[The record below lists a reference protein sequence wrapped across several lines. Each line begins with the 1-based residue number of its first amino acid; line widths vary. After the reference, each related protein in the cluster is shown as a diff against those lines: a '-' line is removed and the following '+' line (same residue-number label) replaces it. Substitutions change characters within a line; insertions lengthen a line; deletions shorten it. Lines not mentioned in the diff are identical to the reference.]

1 MKKKSSFQVII
12 KVSTHQK
19 MDVNEVERLI
29 VDVLKQ
35 YFYKGRV
42 EAK

>member
-1 MKKKSSFQVII
+1 MKKKSSFQVTI

-19 MDVNEVERLI
+19 MDVDEVETMI
-29 VDVLKQ
+29 ANVLKQ